1 MADNT
6 VQFTTTNSTQEEDV
20 YLRIINI
27 PGFWLTLAVVG
38 FAMSAVIVIS
48 NSVLLL
54 VIYKNPCRSFHS
66 PPNILIA
73 NLSASEF
80 LLGIFVVYLVALRD
94 LFRYLR
100 VAVPYVGVFKNAI
113 YVVLSATL
121 FVGSSTIVALSMTC
135 FVAINKPMVY
145 KTRITEERMKI
156 LIGFIWIAAV
166 LISFLPATELPER
179 IYCLVYLHT
188 HVSLPAILLL
198 FVYIY
203 VFRTLSRRTQEVC
216 RSFKNSS
223 GMQRRQT
230 LARERNMLV
239 AVVTILALFFITYIP
254 QYTTLHLLYFCK
266 SCTDSST
273 FHQIDIISSRFL
285 FLSSA
290 IDPFIYA
297 WRIKKYRRALKNCW
311 KNLMVIEGSRNIS
324 RPTGRTLFA
333 RINFTHSN
341 SYFSSPVRSRTL
353 EH

>member
-1 MADNT
+1 
-6 VQFTTTNSTQEEDV
+6 
-20 YLRIINI
+20 
-27 PGFWLTLAVVG
+27 
-38 FAMSAVIVIS
+38 
-48 NSVLLL
+48 
-54 VIYKNPCRSFHS
+54 
-66 PPNILIA
+66 
-73 NLSASEF
+73 
-80 LLGIFVVYLVALRD
+80 
-94 LFRYLR
+94 
-100 VAVPYVGVFKNAI
+100 
-113 YVVLSATL
+113 
-121 FVGSSTIVALSMTC
+121 
-135 FVAINKPMVY
+135 MVY

-156 LIGFIWIAAV
+156 LIGFIWTAAV

-198 FVYIY
+198 FAYIY
-203 VFRTLSRRTQEVC
+203 VFRALSRRTQEVC

-254 QYTTLHLLYFCK
+254 QYTTLHLSYFCK
-266 SCTDSST
+266 NCTDSAT

-297 WRIKKYRRALKNCW
+297 WRIKKYRRALKNYPI
-311 KNLMVIEGSRNIS
+311 MIEGSRNIS

-341 SYFSSPVRSRTL
+341 SYFSSPVQSRTL